1 MKRIISILLLF
12 SLLFATGC
20 NKGPSKFEKA
30 QNCIGESTEYL
41 REQIGLPTKPVRYY
55 PSEDG
60 NGMQGELIYSDFTV
74 YIHLEAT
81 GTETVTDVVKNTDET
96 KSDFEIAQSFIGK
109 PLSDLQEQIGLPN
122 NLRYANSC
130 LGEGEDGELYYRSF
144 TVYTYRDTDGTE
156 TVYDV
161 VAK

>member
-30 QNCIGESTEYL
+30 QNCIGESSEYL
-41 REQIGLPTKPVRYY
+41 REQIGMPEDVRYY
-55 PSEDG
+55 PREDG
-60 NGMQGELIYSDFTV
+60 NGIVGEWTYRGFTV
-74 YIHLEAT
+74 FIDRNVNDFDC
-81 GTETVTDVVKNTDET
+81 VTDVVENNDEQ
-96 KSDFEIAQSFIGK
+96 KSDYEIAQSYIGK
-109 PLSDLQEQIGLPN
+109 PLSELQELIGLPN

>member
-1 MKRIISILLLF
+1 MKRIIAILLLF

-30 QNCIGESTEYL
+30 QACIGESSEYL
-41 REQIGLPTKPVRYY
+41 REQIGLPDNVYY
-55 PSEDG
+55 TPDPEG
-60 NGMQGELIYSDFTV
+60 GMKVEAVYSSFTV
-74 YIHLEAT
+74 YLHNDT
-81 GTETVTDVVKNTDET
+81 QGMETVTDVVENNDEQ
-96 KSDFEIAQSFIGK
+96 KSDYEIAQSYIGK
-109 PLSDLQEQIGLPN
+109 PLSELQELIGLPN

-144 TVYTYRDTDGTE
+144 TVYTYRETDGTE

-161 VAK
+161 VSK

>member
-20 NKGPSKFEKA
+20 NNGPTKFEKA
-30 QNCIGESTEYL
+30 QDCIGKTAEYL
-41 REQIGLPTKPVRYY
+41 REQIGQPEKIYY
-55 PSEDG
+55 DPDPQGDG
-60 NGMQGELIYSDFTV
+60 MKVEAIYSDFTV
-74 YIHLEAT
+74 YLHRDVQ
-81 GTETVTDVVKNTDET
+81 GTETVTEVVKNTGEM

-109 PLSDLQEQIGLPN
+109 PLADLQEMIGYPKD
-122 NLRYANSC
+122 LRYASSC

-161 VAK
+161 VSK